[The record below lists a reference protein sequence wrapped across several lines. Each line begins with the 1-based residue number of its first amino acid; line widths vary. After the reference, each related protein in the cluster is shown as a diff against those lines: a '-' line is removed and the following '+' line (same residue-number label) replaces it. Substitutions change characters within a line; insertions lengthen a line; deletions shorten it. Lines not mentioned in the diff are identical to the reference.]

1 MASYTI
7 FETKTLKW
15 YKGAS
20 QRFEKYSLNE
30 LVYIIFVCACGYR
43 LFPDA
48 TIPNTNLV
56 IGDLIDQGIIFHHG
70 DNRYSTLLL
79 IFSKERRQE
88 ILEHS
93 KSLIGGID
101 LSKCFF
107 LFDTWLNKSLD
118 LYAIGIEFECI
129 FPHCLCI
136 KYYLHSLVKK

>member
-1 MASYTI
+1 MSRLVVLALQALCERQNQSIMASYTI

-43 LFPDA
+43 LFLDA

-56 IGDLIDQGIIFHHG
+56 IGDFIDQGIIFHYG
-70 DNRYSTLLL
+70 DYRYSTLLL
-79 IFSKERRQE
+79 IFSKARRQE

-93 KSLIGGID
+93 KSLIDGVD
-101 LSKCFF
+101 VSKCFL
-107 LFDTWLNKSLD
+107 LFDSWLNNIRNW
-118 LYAIGIEFECI
+118 Y
-129 FPHCLCI
+129 
-136 KYYLHSLVKK
+136 